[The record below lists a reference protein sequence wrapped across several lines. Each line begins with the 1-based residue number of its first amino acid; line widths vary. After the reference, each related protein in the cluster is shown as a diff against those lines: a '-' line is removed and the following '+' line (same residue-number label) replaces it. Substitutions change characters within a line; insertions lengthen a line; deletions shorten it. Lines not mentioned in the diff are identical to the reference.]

1 MRHLYP
7 EHLTAEAT
15 SSIGS
20 CCALSYSAVV
30 LELVSLN
37 ISRWLHLE
45 SLLPVEHLQKLFGNE
60 EAKKT
65 WRKQCVMKMRLRAH
79 KPAK

>member
-20 CCALSYSAVV
+20 CCALSQSAVV
-30 LELVSLN
+30 LELVSLD
-37 ISRWLHLE
+37 IGKWLHSE

-60 EAKKT
+60 EAKKNLEET
-65 WRKQCVMKMRLRAH
+65 VCDEDEIKSSQTS
-79 KPAK
+79 